1 MARITLLAEENCA
14 SFVLA
19 GCQDAFTTANF
30 VWAGMGQERPVFD
43 LNTVTLDGLPVGAS
57 GGVVVHPQGSLASSG
72 ESDVVL
78 LPAFLPPFDLENER
92 IRQLCDSLCER
103 YHRGE
108 YLVSTCTG
116 TFFLAKTG
124 LLDGRNATTNW
135 LFEGMFR
142 RLHPEVNL
150 RTDRIL
156 VEDRRLV
163 TTGAAT
169 AFFNM
174 CLYFIERYGNA
185 ELAARCSRCMLIDP
199 ERTSQAPYMLHDF
212 CRDHEDDAVRVAQ
225 RLMEEGF
232 AEGISVEAVARRVGI
247 SQRHFKRRFKQATG
261 DTPLSYLQH
270 LRIESAKKRLETTQ
284 ENIGEITLRIGYED
298 VNSFRRLF
306 RRVTG
311 MSPRSYRD
319 KYARFAHPT
328 G

>member
-1 MARITLLAEENCA
+1 MARVILVAEENCA
-14 SFVLA
+14 SFVIA
-19 GCQDAFTTANF
+19 GCRDAFTMANF
-30 VWAGMGQERPVFD
+30 VWAFMGHEEPVFD
-43 LNTVTLDGLPVGAS
+43 MQTVTLDGQSVRAS
-57 GGVVVHPQGSLASSG
+57 GGIVVQSQGSLESSG

-92 IRQLCDSLCER
+92 IGKLCDSLCSR
-103 YHRGE
+103 YDRGE
-108 YLVSTCTG
+108 YLVSACTG

-124 LLDGRNATTNW
+124 LLDGRDATTNW
-135 LFEGMFR
+135 LFERLFR
-142 RLHPEVNL
+142 QMYPRVNL

-174 CLYFIERYGNA
+174 CLYFVERYGNG
-185 ELAARCSRCMLIDP
+185 ELAAQCSRCMLIDP

-212 CRDHEDDAVRVAQ
+212 CQDHQDEGVRSAQ
-225 RLMEEGF
+225 RLMQERYSEDL
-232 AEGISVEAVARRVGI
+232 SVEEIARRVGI

-270 LRIESAKKRLETTQ
+270 LRIESAKKMLETTR
-284 ENIGEITLRIGYED
+284 ESVSEIIGRIGYED
-298 VNSFRRLF
+298 INSFRRLF

-311 MSPRSYRD
+311 MSPRDYRN
-319 KYARFAHPT
+319 KYFRFARPI